1 MWVRLNRFLRDVPL
15 SSMAYERYLDLKK
28 IFEEPDESIRNFIE
42 LIERDLPLLAVI
54 ICPEKNVGNNEFLDS
69 LF

>member
-1 MWVRLNRFLRDVPL
+1 
-15 SSMAYERYLDLKK
+15 MAYERYLDLKK